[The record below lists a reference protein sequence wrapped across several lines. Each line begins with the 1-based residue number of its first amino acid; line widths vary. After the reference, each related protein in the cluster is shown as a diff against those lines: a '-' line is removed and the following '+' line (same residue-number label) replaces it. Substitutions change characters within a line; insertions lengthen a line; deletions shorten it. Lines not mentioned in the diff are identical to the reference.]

1 MRKRQILRFVIDF
14 AAPTAMFYVL
24 RALGVG
30 LYPTLVLSAVLPA
43 GFGIVRWLRSRERD
57 GLAVYMLSML
67 VLSALVSLVSGS
79 PRFLLAREGWL
90 TGVTGVWF
98 IASVRAARPLAF
110 HYTRPIL
117 EGRRRLADIPGD
129 WDGLWEHL
137 PRFRRVWRVGSAL
150 WGVALL
156 ADSVVRVIMAY
167 TLPVNAVPALGTAL
181 YVATSVVLIVITNI
195 YYIVSGLYDSRSR
208 LYDPLRA
215 QGLLPARTA
224 TPTDATRPGTE
235 DRPRAT
241 PR

>member
-1 MRKRQILRFVIDF
+1 MRKRQVLRFVVDF

-30 LYPTLVLSAVLPA
+30 LYPTLVVSAVLPA
-43 GFGIVRWLRSRERD
+43 GFAVLRWFRSRERD
-57 GLAVYMLSML
+57 GLAIYMLSML
-67 VLSALVSLVSGS
+67 VLSALVSLISGS

-98 IASVRAARPLAF
+98 IASMWAARPLAF
-110 HYTRPIL
+110 HYTRPML

-129 WDGLWEHL
+129 WDELWEGL
-137 PRFRRVWRVGSAL
+137 PRFRRIWKVGSAL

-156 ADSVVRVIMAY
+156 VDSVVRVVMAY

-181 YVATSVVLIVITNI
+181 YVGTSVVLIVITNV
-195 YYIVSGLYDSRSR
+195 YYVLSGLYDSRSR

-215 QGLLPARTA
+215 QGLLPERGVSPADQARSEQSQ
-224 TPTDATRPGTE
+224 DA
-235 DRPRAT
+235 
-241 PR
+241 